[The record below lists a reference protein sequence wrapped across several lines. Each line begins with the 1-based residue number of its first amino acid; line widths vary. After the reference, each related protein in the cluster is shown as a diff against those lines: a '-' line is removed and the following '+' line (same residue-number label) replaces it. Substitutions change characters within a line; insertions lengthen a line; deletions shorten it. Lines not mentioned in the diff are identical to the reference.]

1 MDIDAGKMRR
11 IADEP
16 GNQGTRV
23 LRRTKLKNIEGLN
36 LDQYPRCFETGQDS
50 IRRTPVC
57 TASAH
62 ASKRVSQSSF
72 AKYSLQGELCQ

>member
-1 MDIDAGKMRR
+1 MNR
-11 IADEP
+11 
-16 GNQGTRV
+16 GTRV

-36 LDQYPRCFETGQDS
+36 LDQYPQCSENGKDS
-50 IRRTPVC
+50 IRHTPVC

-72 AKYSLQGELCQ
+72 ANYS